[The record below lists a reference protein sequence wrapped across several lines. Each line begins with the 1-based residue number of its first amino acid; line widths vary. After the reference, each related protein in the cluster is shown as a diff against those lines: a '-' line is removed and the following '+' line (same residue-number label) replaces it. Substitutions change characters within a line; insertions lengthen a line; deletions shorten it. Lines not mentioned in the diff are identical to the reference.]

1 MATEQIDHSAPV
13 RRGRSA
19 RQAARLARAMESVP
33 YLTRKLPPVEVLSTD
48 GLEAI
53 EYNADTLL
61 REVGIEIV
69 NYPEAT
75 GIFRAAGA
83 DVQGQ
88 RVRFERGMCRKIVQA
103 TAPKAFTQGARNRHR
118 RGVVGGALTV

>member
-1 MATEQIDHSAPV
+1 MATEQIAHSAPV

-19 RQAARLARAMESVP
+19 RQAERLARAMESVP

-61 REVGIEIV
+61 QEVGIEIV

-75 GIFRAAGA
+75 EIFRAAGA
-83 DVQGQ
+83 DGP
-88 RVRFERGMCRKIVQA
+88 
-103 TAPKAFTQGARNRHR
+103 APPVSSAHTMGRH
-118 RGVVGGALTV
+118 